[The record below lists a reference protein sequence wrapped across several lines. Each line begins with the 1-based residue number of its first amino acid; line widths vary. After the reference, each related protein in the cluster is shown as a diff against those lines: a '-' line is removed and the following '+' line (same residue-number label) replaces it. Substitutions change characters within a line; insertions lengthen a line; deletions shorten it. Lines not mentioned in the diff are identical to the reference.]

1 MEYGKD
7 PVTFLDIFIKS
18 KILDT
23 CRCLPCSSNHPKPCK
38 KNALFTLPRRIC
50 TIVENTE
57 EKRKRSE
64 NLKLKFSK
72 FQFKKQLT
80 ECGIKKHLSALLQE
94 IGPPKTISND
104 NSIHSNSLSK
114 QSKIL

>member
-1 MEYGKD
+1 M
-7 PVTFLDIFIKS
+7 V
-18 KILDT
+18 KILLLFWIFLSRAIYLILAGVFLVPLVT
-23 CRCLPCSSNHPKPCK
+23 LNLVKRMRFLHCHVVS
-38 KNALFTLPRRIC
+38 ALLL
-50 TIVENTE
+50 NTE
-57 EKRKRSE
+57 EKRERTE

-72 FQFKKQLT
+72 FQFKKQLI

-94 IGPPKTISND
+94 IGTSKTISND

>member
-7 PVTFLDIFIKS
+7 PVTFLDIFITS

-23 CRCLPCSSNHPKPCK
+23 CRCLPCSSNHP
-38 KNALFTLPRRIC
+38 LFTLPRRIC

-72 FQFKKQLT
+72 FQFKKQLI

-104 NSIHSNSLSK
+104 NSIHSSSLSK